1 MAFIYGGDTGIADP
15 QELQRRR
22 AVIDA
27 LGQRAASN
35 RPRSVGEGLNAI
47 GESLF
52 AVIGEKRL
60 AKKEATAR
68 KQATDNFGRVTSAL
82 LGGMGYAA
90 PSMAASMPGVTTP
103 PVQSAP
109 LTGNPAGLPQSI
121 IDAVDRVDPQGG
133 GALSPEQVKAG
144 LVQRGLAPHVADG
157 FVMNFG
163 DESGFD
169 PGINEIAPTVPG
181 SRGGFGLAQWTGPR
195 RVALEKFAAERGA
208 SVADPNV
215 QMDFLMMELQGP
227 EARAAQGI
235 MSAPDANSAAQ
246 AIVRDFLRPAPEN
259 LDRRMAEYGGFSTP
273 PAMAGG
279 DPTAINQLAEL
290 SANPYLPEG
299 QRAVVDALLQK
310 QLAQIGQVDDPLRAI
325 ELQKAQL
332 ELEAMRSP
340 TPEFTQ
346 LSPAEVASLG
356 LPPGVYQRGP
366 DGRIDTVEKTQ
377 GVVDP
382 IADLNARAEAAGL
395 VRGTPEYQQFMLNN
409 GKTPD
414 GMVIES
420 DGQGGFRMV
429 QGSGAGAAAAKP
441 FTEGQSKDVV
451 YATRAEGALKALEPV
466 ASKLTERGD
475 TMSESVPFGL
485 GSVFQ
490 DEDFQVAR
498 TAGNEFLQA
507 ILRKDTGAAIT
518 ADEQSLYGGTYLPQP
533 GDGPARLQY
542 KSEARMRAIEAI
554 KAGMSPAQIIAQE
567 RALEKGGATAPSGG
581 TTYTYNPDTGE
592 LE

>member
-68 KQATDNFGRVTSAL
+68 KQATDKFGRVTSAL
-82 LGGMGYAA
+82 LGGQGYAA
-90 PSMAASMPGVTTP
+90 PSMAASAPMQGVTTP
-103 PVQSAP
+103 QVQTTP
-109 LTGNPAGLPQSI
+109 LTANPAGLPQSI
-121 IDAVDRVDPQGG
+121 IGAVDRVDPQGG

-163 DESGFD
+163 DESGLD

-195 RVALEKFAAERGA
+195 RVALEKFATERGA

-215 QMDFLMMELQGP
+215 QIDFLMMELQGP
-227 EARAAQGI
+227 EAKAAQGI

-310 QLAQIGQVDDPLRAI
+310 QLAQIGQVDDPLKAI

-332 ELEAMRSP
+332 ELQQMQTGRGGTTELSLTPQYGTDANGNLVMLQVGKDGKAVQTVLPEGVALTRGIEKIDLGDSFVFMNTLTGETIGEPVAKNLAEAERQKGIGTATGKMEGTAAAEIEGARLK
-340 TPEFTQ
+340 TQ
-346 LSPAEVASLG
+346 QALDLIDKIAADPALPSITGTIQGGILAPGIPMLTGGQAGSDLAARIENLQGKVFVQAYDSIRGAGQITEQEGAAAQAAIENLKRTQGTEAYKAALETLKQTLTDLLAVSEAKAARGGAAPAAGDLSDDDFLKSLG
-356 LPPGVYQRGP
+356 L
-366 DGRIDTVEKTQ
+366 E
-377 GVVDP
+377 
-382 IADLNARAEAAGL
+382 
-395 VRGTPEYQQFMLNN
+395 
-409 GKTPD
+409 
-414 GMVIES
+414 
-420 DGQGGFRMV
+420 
-429 QGSGAGAAAAKP
+429 
-441 FTEGQSKDVV
+441 
-451 YATRAEGALKALEPV
+451 
-466 ASKLTERGD
+466 
-475 TMSESVPFGL
+475 
-485 GSVFQ
+485 
-490 DEDFQVAR
+490 
-498 TAGNEFLQA
+498 
-507 ILRKDTGAAIT
+507 
-518 ADEQSLYGGTYLPQP
+518 
-533 GDGPARLQY
+533 
-542 KSEARMRAIEAI
+542 
-554 KAGMSPAQIIAQE
+554 
-567 RALEKGGATAPSGG
+567 
-581 TTYTYNPDTGE
+581 
-592 LE
+592 